1 MRPAPRLNHR
11 TIISSLHAFLVEDA
25 RPVLPVLKA
34 LFGLIGK
41 GEEEVFAT
49 RKADEEAQ
57 QNRPQRPSRFEQ
69 RQSSPPVP
77 FLRSSHA

>member
-11 TIISSLHAFLVEDA
+11 TVISSLHAFLVEDA

-41 GEEEVFAT
+41 GEEE
-49 RKADEEAQ
+49 AQ